1 MRFDLSRKWTA
12 AVAGLAA
19 AVSLGFSA
27 TTADASAASLAASGR
42 AALSRLYASSPEAR
56 RAARRSHAVLVF
68 PNIYKGGLG
77 VGAQTGNGVLFVRG
91 RPDSFY
97 NLSAVSFGLQIG
109 GQKFSYALFFMNDKA
124 IDYVRKTAGFAV
136 GSDPN
141 IVVVNVGAQAT
152 PNSTTL
158 RDDVDA
164 FPFGAKGLMAG
175 IDIQG
180 SKITHIH
187 PD

>member
-1 MRFDLSRKWTA
+1 MMRMFRNWRT
-12 AVAGLAA
+12 GAA
-19 AVSLGFSA
+19 ALVTAISLGASA
-27 TTADASAASLAASGR
+27 TTATASAASLTSDGR
-42 AALSRLYASSPEAR
+42 AALGRLYTSSPDAR
-56 RAARRSHAVLVF
+56 RLSRRAHAVLIF
-68 PNIYKGGLG
+68 PSVYKGGLG
-77 VGAQTGNGVLFVRG
+77 FGAQTGNGVLLVRG
-91 RPDSFY
+91 RPESLY

-109 GQKFSYALFFMNDKA
+109 GQKFSYAMFFMNDKA
-124 IDYVRKTAGFAV
+124 LNYLRKSAGFAI

-141 IVVVNVGAQAT
+141 VVVVNVGAQAT